1 MNISSYK
8 SIIFDC
14 DGVLLNSNQ
23 IKTEAFYQ
31 TVLPYGEDLARKFVN
46 YHRENGGISRNKK
59 FQYFIENIA
68 SITKHDLEV
77 SNLLSRYGSIVVDG
91 LNKCEICEDL
101 ELLRNKDAQVK
112 WFVVSGGNELEIKE
126 VFKKKKMF
134 QYFNGGIFGSPK
146 SKDSIFKNLI
156 DENIIDFPAIYLG
169 DSRYDHEVA
178 SKYLID
184 FLFIHGWTEFDDWQ
198 NYCAS
203 QSIKSTE
210 KIKNLADFWT

>member
-14 DGVLLNSNQ
+14 DGVILNSNQ

-31 TVLPYGEDLARKFVN
+31 TVLPYGEDLARKFVS

-68 SITKHDLEV
+68 ATTPNDLEMTE
-77 SNLLSRYGSIVVDG
+77 LLSRYASIVVEA
-91 LNKCEICEDL
+91 LTKCEICEDL
-101 ELLRNKDAQVK
+101 EILRKQNMGVK

-126 VFKKKKMF
+126 VFKKKNIIQF
-134 QYFNGGIFGSPK
+134 FDGGIFGSPK
-146 SKDSIFKNLI
+146 SKDCIFQTLTG
-156 DENIIDFPAIYLG
+156 ENVIDFPAIYLG

-184 FLFIHGWTEFDDWQ
+184 FLFIHGWTEFDDWHT
-198 NYCAS
+198 YCAS
-203 QSIKSTE
+203 
-210 KIKNLADFWT
+210 